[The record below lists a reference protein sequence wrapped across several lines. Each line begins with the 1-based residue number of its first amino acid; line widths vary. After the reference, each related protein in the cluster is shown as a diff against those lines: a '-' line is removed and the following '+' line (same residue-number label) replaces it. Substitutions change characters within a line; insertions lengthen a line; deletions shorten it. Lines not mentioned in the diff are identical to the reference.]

1 MRRSLIVLL
10 AAFMLVALV
19 PSAAL
24 AKAKLLPEINVSCTG
39 VAQSSASSWAVS
51 GTASW
56 TGQPVGTT
64 AVPYAQVSAT
74 RGTTT
79 YYTGYHD
86 SSFTVAPE
94 KKPNSMVIN
103 AVWVRYDTWY
113 AAPGDEVWLGVAF
126 VDKKGNWKA
135 ANSVKCAW
143 PLPDLS
149 E

>member
-1 MRRSLIVLL
+1 MRRSLSVLV

-24 AKAKLLPEINVSCTG
+24 AAKPQPSITVNCTA
-39 VAQSSASSWAVS
+39 VTAYSATSWAVS
-51 GTASW
+51 GDASW
-56 TGQPVGTT
+56 TNQPSGTT

-79 YYTGYHD
+79 SYTGYYD
-86 SSFTVAPE
+86 SSFTVAPQ

-103 AVWVRYDTWY
+103 AVWVPYHTWY
-113 AAPGDEVWLGVAF
+113 AAPGDEVWLGVLF

-135 ANSVKCAW
+135 ADLVKCAW